1 MANYIMLHQ
10 NRIEVQ
16 IDDTSVYCD
25 NFKGNQDPYVWSER
39 FLNTFCKTNQI
50 KASQLKKGD
59 TLFWFT
65 RQGTPSDDKWFVDLV
80 FIVDEIIYWEKSD
93 SDKVEKVGNNPF
105 EHYNDVK
112 LSTIKY
118 DQFSY
123 EDHYQWAK
131 NDHPKKSSRPK
142 RRYTIVASKE
152 SYQPQTENK
161 KLIEINKNC
170 ILDMFDHF
178 PHGGGG
184 FRCKEITDK
193 QVECIENFILAN
205 KKIELKGT
213 DLFELRSNSQ
223 KWESM
228 KWRCERWKKKKRWES
243 KKR

>member
-1 MANYIMLHQ
+1 MYIMANYIMLHQ
-10 NRIEVQ
+10 NRIEVK

-65 RQGTPSDDKWFVDLV
+65 RQGTPSEDRWFVDLV
-80 FIVDEIIYWEKSD
+80 FIVDEISYWGKSD
-93 SDKVEKVGNNPF
+93 KAGEAVDYPF

-118 DQFSY
+118 DDFSY

-131 NDHPKKSSRPK
+131 NDHPKTSSRPK
-142 RRYTIVASKE
+142 RRFTIVASKE

-170 ILDMFDHF
+170 ILDMFNHS
-178 PHGGGG
+178 PCGGGG
-184 FRCKEITDK
+184 FRCKKITDE

-213 DLFELRSNSQ
+213 DLFKLRSNSQ
-223 KWESM
+223 KWESK
-228 KWRCERWKKKKRWES
+228 KWRCERWKRKKWES
-243 KKR
+243 KEY

>member
-10 NRIEVQ
+10 NRIEVK

-80 FIVDEIIYWEKSD
+80 FIVDEIIYWER
-93 SDKVEKVGNNPF
+93 SDKPQKVGDHPF

-118 DQFSY
+118 DDFSY
-123 EDHYQWAK
+123 EDHYQWAGI
-131 NDHPKKSSRPK
+131 DHPKKSSRPK
-142 RRYTIVASKE
+142 RRFTIVASKE
-152 SYQPQTENK
+152 SYQAQTKHKE
-161 KLIEINKNC
+161 LIEIKDKY
-170 ILDMFDHF
+170 ILDMFEHS
-178 PHGGGG
+178 PRGGSG
-184 FRCKEITDK
+184 FRCKEINDK
-193 QVECIENFILAN
+193 EVKYIESYIHEN
-205 KKIELKGT
+205 KKIELKGS
-213 DLFELRSNSQ
+213 DLFKLRRDSK
-223 KWESM
+223 KWEN
-228 KWRCERWKKKKRWES
+228 KEYCNVVFKKI
-243 KKR
+243 

>member
-10 NRIEVQ
+10 NRIEVK
-16 IDDTSVYCD
+16 IDDTSMYCD

-65 RQGTPSDDKWFVDLV
+65 RQGSPSDDKWFVDLV
-80 FIVDEIIYWEKSD
+80 FIVDEISYWEKSD
-93 SDKVEKVGNNPF
+93 KAEEAVDYPF
-105 EHYNDVK
+105 EHYNNVK

-118 DQFSY
+118 DDFSY
-123 EDHYQWAK
+123 EDHYQWAGI
-131 NDHPKKSSRPK
+131 DHPKKSSRPK
-142 RRYTIVASKE
+142 RRFTIVASKD

-161 KLIEINKNC
+161 DLIEIDDNC

-178 PHGGGG
+178 PDVRGK
-184 FRCKEITDK
+184 FRCKEITDE
-193 QVECIENFILAN
+193 QVEDIENFILAN

-213 DLFELRSNSQ
+213 DLFKLRSNSK

-228 KWRCERWKKKKRWES
+228 KWRCERWKRKKWES
-243 KKR
+243 KKD